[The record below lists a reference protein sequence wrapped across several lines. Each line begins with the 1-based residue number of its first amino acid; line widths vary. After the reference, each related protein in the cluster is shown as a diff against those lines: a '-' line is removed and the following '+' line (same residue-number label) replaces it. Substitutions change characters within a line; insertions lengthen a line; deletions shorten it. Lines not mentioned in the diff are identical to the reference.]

1 MSGFTLVKVK
11 NPANSQINYLDSMIE
26 VGYFAATSGI
36 GGGFYA
42 VPPILSTNN
51 GIATVSNDTLI
62 LTNAGVYTLNL
73 SLAFISAN
81 TGGNVNTVTYY
92 FGGSGYINFGS
103 TGQPLFNYGGNNTST
118 PGIINWAST
127 HMCSANTGN
136 VNTDIFVLSNG
147 YLVCNY
153 YGKVNNS
160 GVFYPGI
167 CTTQITFT
175 SPTQGQPINFNI
187 ACNVGGLNLG
197 NSFFTL
203 QMISSTACT
212 TVV

>member
-1 MSGFTLVKVK
+1 
-11 NPANSQINYLDSMIE
+11 
-26 VGYFAATSGI
+26 
-36 GGGFYA
+36 
-42 VPPILSTNN
+42 
-51 GIATVSNDTLI
+51 
-62 LTNAGVYTLNL
+62 
-73 SLAFISAN
+73 
-81 TGGNVNTVTYY
+81 
-92 FGGSGYINFGS
+92 
-103 TGQPLFNYGGNNTST
+103 
-118 PGIINWAST
+118 
-127 HMCSANTGN
+127 MCSANTGN